1 MLKKISCFAGSLADR
16 FQGNNEPTPEELELA
31 GDRVSP
37 ENISFSVRTGSR
49 LDVGS
54 WFRKVRVLACV
65 LPGELFLVAPGI
77 CPYIDRIPFSELQE
91 SLYNHVTGE
100 VVLAP
105 WEGPRIRKLRM
116 SPLDGSKVLE
126 YIQGLKN

>member
-1 MLKKISCFAGSLADR
+1 MLKKISCFAGSLVDR
-16 FQGNNEPTPEELELA
+16 FQGNTEPTPEELELA
-31 GDRVSP
+31 GDKASP

-49 LDVGS
+49 VDVGS

-65 LPGELFLVAPGI
+65 LPDELFLVAPGI
-77 CPYIDRIPFSELQE
+77 CPYVDRIPFSELQE

-105 WEGPRIRKLRM
+105 WEGPRVRKLRM